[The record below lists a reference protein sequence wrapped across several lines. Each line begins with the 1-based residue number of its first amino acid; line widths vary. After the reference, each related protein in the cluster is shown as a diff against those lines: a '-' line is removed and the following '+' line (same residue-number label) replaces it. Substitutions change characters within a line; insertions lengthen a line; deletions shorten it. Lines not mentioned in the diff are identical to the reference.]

1 MKFSSHPSLSTPLLL
16 GLCTLIGASSA
27 HAQQV
32 TVELDD
38 PADGAETDTALSS
51 ESSKSDSAQN
61 EAAQNE
67 AADDGR
73 APSASAPDNER
84 APEGESNTVPHTV
97 SEVAESGPQF
107 APPEETII
115 ISGTRASRL
124 AGAVQVI
131 GSEQLER
138 LDLDDPHDVLRQAPG
153 VYVRE
158 EDGVGLR
165 PNIAMRGVN
174 PDRSKKITLMEDG
187 ILFGPAPYSA
197 PAAYYFPMMNRI
209 TQVRVIKGPGAV
221 AFGPQSVAG
230 AIDLITRD
238 IPYKPEVGVD
248 LGIGQYGYFKAHAH
262 AGAANEQFGVLV
274 EGAHISS
281 SGFKELPNDANTGA
295 ARNEWMVKTSYLL
308 DPRAQV
314 SNLFELK
321 LGYSNEASNETY
333 LGLTDADFDE
343 NPNRRYP
350 GSNLDRMDNHRTNI
364 ALSHTLNSY
373 EKRLELKTTLYRN
386 DLSRSWNKFNH
397 FGGASAS
404 DVLANPNDPAN
415 AAYYGVLTGQEN
427 TSGEADSLFIG
438 PNQRDFVS
446 QGLQLRLRY
455 EPQTGGFLH
464 KIEFGLRLHQDSIE
478 RNHSEQAY
486 AMFAGD
492 LYPVDNVVL
501 RTTENV
507 GSTHAMAFH
516 LIDAVTWKRL
526 TLTPGIRVEAI
537 HSSLEDTL
545 AGTKTTRN
553 DVVPLPSLGAYF
565 ELTPDWGLLGGAYRG
580 FSPAAAGSGDDESPE
595 LSINYEAGTRYSSP
609 STKLE
614 LIGFFNDYQNLTDI
628 CTLSSGCVDNG
639 LDTQFDAGRAF
650 IFGAESLASHQLEL
664 GPVTIPLS
672 AVYTLSYGEFRS
684 TFDSADPIF
693 GEVEAGDEVPYL
705 PRHQF
710 RGQIAA
716 EFDKYQAYVA
726 GTFVSAVREQ
736 AGAEDLDEVMSTE
749 SSGQARCRRLCSGP
763 EIAPTLRPCA
773 KPPRLPGHLLTPTLW
788 GQAQRPPLVPGG
800 HGVRTLIETSDP

>member
-1 MKFSSHPSLSTPLLL
+1 MKFPSRHSLSAPLLF
-16 GLCTLIGASSA
+16 GFCALITASSA

-38 PADGAETDTALSS
+38 PADNGTTDTASAS
-51 ESSKSDSAQN
+51 ESSVGESAPNDAPSNRGESAADASDS
-61 EAAQNE
+61 
-67 AADDGR
+67 
-73 APSASAPDNER
+73 SASGSED
-84 APEGESNTVPHTV
+84 ESSDVPHTV
-97 SEVAESGPQF
+97 SDVAEAGPQID
-107 APPEETII
+107 PPEETII

-131 GSEQLER
+131 GSKQLER

-187 ILFGPAPYSA
+187 VLFGPAPYSA
-197 PAAYYFPMMNRI
+197 PAAYYFPMMSRI

-248 LGIGQYGYFKAHAH
+248 LGIGQYGYFKANAH

-274 EGAHISS
+274 EGTHVSS

-321 LGYSNEASNETY
+321 LGYSSESSNETY
-333 LGLTDADFDE
+333 LGLTDADFED

-350 GSNLDRMDNHRTNI
+350 GSNLDRMENHRTNI

-373 EKRLELKTTLYRN
+373 EKRLELKTTIYRN
-386 DLSRSWNKFNH
+386 DLSRIWNKFNH

-404 DVLANPNDPAN
+404 DVLADPDDPAN

-455 EPQTGGFLH
+455 EPQTGAFLH
-464 KIEFGLRLHQDSIE
+464 KLEFGLRLHQDSIE
-478 RNHSEQAY
+478 RHHSEQAY

-492 LYPVDNVVL
+492 LYPVDNVVI

-516 LIDAVTWKRL
+516 LIDAITWKRL

-565 ELTPDWGLLGGAYRG
+565 DLTQDWGLLGGAYRG
-580 FSPAAAGSGDDESPE
+580 FSPAAPGSGSDESPE
-595 LSINYEAGTRYSSP
+595 LSINYEAGTRYSSTN
-609 STKLE
+609 TKLE
-614 LIGFFNDYQNLTDI
+614 LIGFFNDYQNLTDV
-628 CTLSSGCVDNG
+628 CTLSSGCVAND
-639 LDTQFDAGRAF
+639 LDTQFEAGRAF
-650 IFGAESLASHQLEL
+650 IYGVESLASHDLEL
-664 GPVTIPLS
+664 GPVTLPLS

-693 GEVEAGDEVPYL
+693 GEVDAGDEVPYL

-716 EFDKYQAYVA
+716 EFDQYQAYLA
-726 GTFVSAVREQ
+726 GTYVSAVREQ
-736 AGAEDLDEVMSTE
+736 AGTEELDAVMS
-749 SSGQARCRRLCSGP
+749 AD
-763 EIAPTLRPCA
+763 
-773 KPPRLPGHLLTPTLW
+773 
-788 GQAQRPPLVPGG
+788 PLVKLDVGVSVQVLESLQVYVHARNLLDYQGVSSHRPYGG
-800 HGVRTLIETSDP
+800 RPNAPRWFQAGMEFEL